1 MSVPAAIAFPLLTRF
16 EDIADDR
23 AYQPLPPGW
32 VIGTADVVDSTTAIA
47 AGRYKAVNM
56 AGAAV
61 IAAMSNALG
70 GTRFPFAFGGDGA
83 AFAVPPEAEAAASR
97 ALAETAAFV
106 AEEFV
111 LELRV
116 GLVPVATIRAAG
128 LDIRVA
134 EFAASPDLTYAMFSG
149 GGLAWAEEQL
159 KLGRFRVPAAPPGSR
174 PDLSGL
180 TCRFEPAPSRR
191 GIVLSIIARRSPGA
205 GRADFAALVRDI
217 LRLIEASPD
226 SARPIADRAPPLR
239 WPPSGLELEA
249 RTRRRPG
256 RSLRLETIRTLA
268 RTALST
274 LVFRLGLPFGRFKP
288 QLYLDQLVAN
298 TDYRKYDD
306 GLRMTIDCAPDL
318 AEAIERRLAA
328 AEAEGGVAYGLHR
341 QDAALM
347 TCITPS
353 IHRSDH
359 VHFVDGAGGGYAAAA
374 LRLKGG

>member
-1 MSVPAAIAFPLLTRF
+1 MSVPAAIPFPLLTRF
-16 EDIADDR
+16 EDIADER
-23 AYQPLPPGW
+23 AYQPVPDGW
-32 VIGTADVVDSTTAIA
+32 VVGTADVVDSTAAIA

-70 GTRFPFAFGGDGA
+70 GARFPFAFGGDGA
-83 AFAVPPEAEAAASR
+83 AFAVPPEAEAAARS
-97 ALAETAAFV
+97 ALAQTAAFV
-106 AEEFV
+106 AEEFA

-116 GLVPVATIRAAG
+116 GLVPVAAIRAAG
-128 LDIRVA
+128 FDIRVA
-134 EFAASPDLTYAMFSG
+134 QFAASPDLTYAMFSG

-159 KLGRFRVPAAPPGSR
+159 KLGGFALSPAPAGSR

-191 GIVLSIIARRSPGA
+191 GIVLSIIARRMPGA
-205 GRADFAALVRDI
+205 GRPEFAALVRDI

-226 SARPIADRAPPLR
+226 SARPIPDEAPPLR

-249 RTRRRPG
+249 RTRRQPG
-256 RSLRLETIRTLA
+256 SSLRLETVRTLA

-274 LVFRLGLPFGRFKP
+274 LVFRLGLPLGRFRP
-288 QLYLDQLVAN
+288 QRYLDQLVAN

-318 AEAIERRLAA
+318 AEAIERRLAT